1 MIDKK
6 RNNRK
11 PGVILRLSYII
22 AGICFLVAVFGLYRI
37 YRGYH
42 RSYRIYEDAKKEYT
56 KPKEQDKT
64 SKKEQKKDQ
73 KEEEHSI
80 DVDLEGLQRQYPDV
94 AAWLYIPDVLSYP
107 VMYGKD
113 NKTYLTRSYD
123 KQENPGGSLFFDQN
137 DNPDLSD
144 WHMIIYGH
152 NMKDGSMFGRLKEY
166 LRDRE
171 FRKDHPCFYLYDGRQ
186 ERKYRI
192 VSCRQVDHMDDI
204 YTIYGKSD
212 TGYRQ
217 FAEKVLGLSDEQAR
231 MPSITLS
238 TCSVTNRRFVIT
250 GVLETTRNANTK

>member
-22 AGICFLVAVFGLYRI
+22 AGTCLVVSLFGLYRI
-37 YRGYH
+37 YKDYH
-42 RSYRIYEDAKKEYT
+42 RSYKIYEQVKEDYT
-56 KPKEQDKT
+56 KPKQQKT
-64 SKKEQKKDQ
+64 KDEDQ
-73 KEEEHSI
+73 KPSI
-80 DVDLEGLQRQYPDV
+80 EVDLERLREQYPDV
-94 AAWLYIPDVLSYP
+94 LAWLHIPEVLSYP
-107 VMYGKD
+107 VMYGED
-113 NKTYLTRSYD
+113 NQTYLHRSYN

-144 WHMIIYGH
+144 RHMIIYGH

-192 VSCRQVDHMDDI
+192 VSCRQVDYMDDI

-250 GVLETTRNANTK
+250 GVLETTRNTNTK